1 MRGAILLAEQRK
13 LVSVQCK
20 ALQTGQKQN
29 RTSSP
34 VVAFTGVCW
43 KIQDLPFLKGR
54 RNDQS
59 WKRHW
64 DWYVS
69 L

>member
-1 MRGAILLAEQRK
+1 MLAEQRK
-13 LVSVQCK
+13 LVSVQYK

-54 RNDQS
+54 RND
-59 WKRHW
+59 
-64 DWYVS
+64 
-69 L
+69 